1 MFALIDCN
9 NFFASCEKVFD
20 LSLKNKPLIIL
31 SNNDGCVIA
40 RSNEAKKLGIKMAQP
55 AFEIKDLIDSQ
66 VVHVRSSNFSL
77 YTDMSRRVMQ
87 TLVEFEND
95 MEFYSVDEVFMRIPS
110 ESKPN
115 LEKLADQIQ
124 KKVKKWT
131 GLSVSVGIGSTKTL
145 AKLAN
150 KLAKEGPN
158 IKVLCHE
165 YEIDSILDKTDLS
178 DIWGI
183 GKRCAKRLKKA
194 SIHSPLELKQTD
206 DIIIKKILGVMGLR
220 ISLELRGVSS
230 FSLDNSP
237 SSRKSISFSRSF
249 GKPTSKLLDLEE
261 AVSTFT
267 AKAAEK
273 LRKEKKMTS
282 FISVFIS
289 SGKKPKG
296 QYYNQAGVTIP
307 IPLSYT
313 PDLIFYAKR
322 CLRKI
327 YKPGIL
333 YKKTSVMLTDFSN
346 QASTQKDL
354 FEKEDN
360 LIKKEKL
367 MQLIDKINNH
377 YDKESLFFMA
387 SGINKS
393 WKSIRTNTSPKY
405 TTSWNDL
412 LKVK

>member
-9 NFFASCEKVFD
+9 NFFASCERVFD
-20 LSLKNKPLIIL
+20 LGLKGEPLIIL

-55 AFEIKDLIDSQ
+55 AFEIKNFIDSK

-87 TLVEFEND
+87 TLVEFEYD
-95 MEFYSVDEVFMRIPS
+95 MEFYSIDEVFMKIPS
-110 ESKPN
+110 GSRSN

-124 KKVKKWT
+124 KKVREWT
-131 GLSVSVGIGSTKTL
+131 GLPVSVGIGATKTL

-150 KLAKEGPN
+150 KLAKEGSN
-158 IKVLCHE
+158 IKILCNE
-165 YEIDSILDKTDLS
+165 YEIDNILAKTDLS

-183 GKRCAKRLKKA
+183 GKRCAKRLKKS

-206 DIIIKKILGVMGLR
+206 DTKIRRILGVMGLK
-220 ISLELRGVSS
+220 ISLELKGISS

-237 SSRKSISFSRSF
+237 ISRKSISFSRSF
-249 GKPTSKLLDLEE
+249 GKPTSELSDLEE

-267 AKAAEK
+267 SKAAEK
-273 LRKEKKMTS
+273 LRKEKKVTS
-282 FISVFIS
+282 FISVFVS
-289 SGKKPKG
+289 SGKKSKD
-296 QYYNQAGVTIP
+296 QYYNQASAVIP
-307 IPLSYT
+307 TPLSYT
-313 PDLIFYAKR
+313 PDLIFYAKK
-322 CLRKI
+322 CLKKI
-327 YKPGIL
+327 YKPGIF

-346 QASTQKDL
+346 QTSTQKDL

-360 LIKKEKL
+360 LIKKERL
-367 MQLIDKINNH
+367 MQLMDKINNQ
-377 YDKESLFFMA
+377 YDKDALFFMA
-387 SGINKS
+387 SGIDKS
-393 WKSIRTNTSPKY
+393 WKSIQVNTSPKY

-412 LKVK
+412 LKVN